1 MTATNEKTRLND
13 TNVDKEKSTFMW
25 RTHII
30 FTLFGVGIVFS
41 LSLFFSTPNSSGI
54 ITPGHSTNLVR
65 ARNNEL
71 SLLGNKDVIGAPVNR
86 LDFGIYGYSPNIVL
100 TLSNTNHNQ
109 YDVSTGE
116 SLVDYN
122 TLGDQIIV
130 LASRHKTHAVA
141 TSFCQ
146 KSAINN
152 ISTRITHTGPGRDY
166 PGELN
171 FWVQF
176 DTLSFDVTNPHN
188 NKKSVWTISN
198 FVIGQGSGGGRNNW
212 WYGAPSCTEGHGTL
226 LVCETTIAGHYLV
239 LSNDS
244 NIDGV
249 YVYCQVG
256 INSKNDIRCLNA

>member
-54 ITPGHSTNLVR
+54 ITPGYSTNLVR

-71 SLLGNKDVIGAPVNR
+71 SLIPRIGNIDTHENR
-86 LDFGIYGYSPNIVL
+86 LDFEIYDYVTHMVL
-100 TLSNTNHNQ
+100 TLSSTNHKQ
-109 YDVSTGE
+109 YAVSTGE
-116 SLVDYN
+116 SLTDYN

-130 LASRHKTHAVA
+130 LASRHKTRAVA

-146 KSAINN
+146 KSAIDN
-152 ISTRITHTGPGRDY
+152 ISTRITHSGDGGDY
-166 PGELN
+166 PDELN

-176 DTLSFDVTNPHN
+176 DTLSFDFTNPDN

-198 FVIGQGSGGGRNNW
+198 FVVGQGSGGGGNNW
-212 WYGAPSCTEGHGTL
+212 WYGAPSCTKKKDGYFI
-226 LVCETTIAGHYLV
+226 CETTTAGHYLV
-239 LSNDS
+239 LTSYENNNTIKIS
-244 NIDGV
+244 
-249 YVYCQVG
+249 CRVG
-256 INSKNDIRCLNA
+256 INSNTIWGGGCT